1 MLQGMN
7 DTQNQICKMSL
18 KRTVQSLSIWAA
30 GRGWRVSWIQD
41 AFFTVDIKSHKHTH
55 TYIHTYRVLQ
65 RSNITPREQGATPDR
80 TESREKN
87 RLKERV
93 RERHSER
100 ESEEQRRVE
109 TLSHLPAFNT
119 HYTRATGSCSWN
131 KLCLCVFVWY
141 VCVITTVII
150 KAINK
155 NTQKKLQI
163 YTCVHCHSKV
173 WVSCFFWQQQF

>member
-1 MLQGMN
+1 
-7 DTQNQICKMSL
+7 
-18 KRTVQSLSIWAA
+18 
-30 GRGWRVSWIQD
+30 
-41 AFFTVDIKSHKHTH
+41 VDIKSHKHIH

-109 TLSHLPAFNT
+109 TLSHLPALCAPEKGPFNT
-119 HYTRATGSCSWN
+119 HYTRATGLCS
-131 KLCLCVFVWY
+131 
-141 VCVITTVII
+141 
-150 KAINK
+150 
-155 NTQKKLQI
+155 
-163 YTCVHCHSKV
+163 
-173 WVSCFFWQQQF
+173 